1 MPHSFAFV
9 KWDLGFFIYLV
20 YDLIRKQNIKIFS
33 VIHTSTAFPPH
44 KKGAHF
50 CTPLSFYS
58 DQTLAF
64 AMRLTSSSETA
75 LLPPNAVSVAGFFVL
90 R

>member
-1 MPHSFAFV
+1 
-9 KWDLGFFIYLV
+9 V
-20 YDLIRKQNIKIFS
+20 YDLIRKQNIKFFLSYIDGFFRR
-33 VIHTSTAFPPH
+33 T
-44 KKGAHF
+44 KKGAHS

-75 LLPPNAVSVAGFFVL
+75 PLPPNAVSVAGFFVL